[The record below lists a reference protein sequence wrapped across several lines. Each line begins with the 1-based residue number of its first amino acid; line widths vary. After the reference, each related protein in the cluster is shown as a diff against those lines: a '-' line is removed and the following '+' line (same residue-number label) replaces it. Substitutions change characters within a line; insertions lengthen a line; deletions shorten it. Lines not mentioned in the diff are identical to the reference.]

1 MDEQIMDEQKQ
12 EGGEQNAIPEAPVSV
27 PTSTPQSNK
36 EDAEKNKVMAIIAY
50 IIFFVPLLAARD
62 SKFAMYHANQGL
74 NLFLLAVAVSVVGT
88 VIPFLGWFIILPFG
102 HLAVIIFA
110 IMGIVNA
117 SKGEMKPLP
126 LIGKFELIK

>member
-12 EGGEQNAIPEAPVSV
+12 EGREQNAIPEAPVSV
-27 PTSTPQSNK
+27 PTSTLQSNK

-50 IIFFVPLLAARD
+50 IIFFIPLLAARD

-102 HLAVIIFA
+102 HLAVLIFA
-110 IMGIVNA
+110 IMGIINA

>member
-1 MDEQIMDEQKQ
+1 MDEQTMNEQKQ
-12 EGGEQNAIPEAPVSV
+12 ESGEQNAAPA
-27 PTSTPQSNK
+27 TTTPAPQPNK

-74 NLFLLAVAVSVVGT
+74 NLFLLAVAVSIVGA

-102 HLAVIIFA
+102 HLAVLIFA

-126 LIGKFELIK
+126 LVGKFELIK